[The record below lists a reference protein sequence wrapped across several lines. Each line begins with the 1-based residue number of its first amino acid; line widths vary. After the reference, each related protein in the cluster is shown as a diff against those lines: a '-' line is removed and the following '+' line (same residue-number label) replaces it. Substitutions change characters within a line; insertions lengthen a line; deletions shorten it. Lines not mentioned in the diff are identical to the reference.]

1 MDTQSILVAV
11 AGLLVALAA
20 VGDVVFKFWRES
32 RNNKKRPRK

>member
-1 MDTQSILVAV
+1 MMFYYKDAYF
-11 AGLLVALAA
+11 VALAA